1 MRYARLS
8 NKFPELKLKTVYT
21 TELAQRCNVVS
32 QCEVN
37 IYFMN
42 YCINLKLYSF
52 IFDLTKVLR
61 RGKFHLHNNKLF
73 EQKSVKNENGIIG

>member
-1 MRYARLS
+1 MLH
-8 NKFPELKLKTVYT
+8 

-61 RGKFHLHNNKLF
+61 RGKFHLIINDLNKN
-73 EQKSVKNENGIIG
+73 QSKNENGIIE